1 VGQTWDDTGDL
12 LTRDLGLGQD
22 PSTVDQPQKWMISET
37 KHHLLLWIPQELQAV
52 KRQKQEAVEKE
63 AMGGEDILR
72 PCFFLGGEKMA
83 APQTQTG
90 KYSD

>member
-1 VGQTWDDTGDL
+1 MGQTWDDTGDL

-63 AMGGEDILR
+63 AMGGGYPQALL
-72 PCFFLGGEKMA
+72 FFLGGENGR
-83 APQTQTG
+83 PPNPNGEVQ
-90 KYSD
+90 

>member
-1 VGQTWDDTGDL
+1 
-12 LTRDLGLGQD
+12 
-22 PSTVDQPQKWMISET
+22 MISET

-72 PCFFLGGEKMA
+72 PCCFFLGDKPA

>member
-1 VGQTWDDTGDL
+1 MGQTWDDTGDL
-12 LTRDLGLGQD
+12 LTRDLGLGQE

-72 PCFFLGGEKMA
+72 PCCFFFGG
-83 APQTQTG
+83 QTG
-90 KYSD
+90 RPPNPNGEVQ

>member
-1 VGQTWDDTGDL
+1 MGQTWDDTGDL

-72 PCFFLGGEKMA
+72 PCCFFLGDKPA

>member
-1 VGQTWDDTGDL
+1 MGQTWDDTGDL

-63 AMGGEDILR
+63 AMGGRISSGLA
-72 PCFFLGGEKMA
+72 FFWGGENGR
-83 APQTQTG
+83 PPNPNGEVQ
-90 KYSD
+90 